1 MMGSKKYVFFFCI
14 SDNILNKV
22 SQRCLH
28 IIVLPNH
35 INPCDISK
43 DLITHSVFSS
53 KSKILPSRPQTQKA
67 GPSLDLQPQDLDNLQ
82 RPFHNA
88 AAQNYRAS
96 DPIKR
101 FGSEIS
107 NIKGVPS
114 LAQETQH
121 HPLTHSGVQG
131 VLSKESLQGP
141 HIQDLNMVALQQ
153 QQQVLVKPLKPL
165 ARLKSSSTKATTTT
179 TTKTTTKVVPT
190 FWFNTTKTP
199 TTTKTTSSISTIME
213 SKQQLE
219 AFGGGPDFKYPA
231 EWKNKIPRFPYVP
244 LPKVDI

>member
-1 MMGSKKYVFFFCI
+1 MTSQLPFF
-14 SDNILNKV
+14 
-22 SQRCLH
+22 
-28 IIVLPNH
+28 
-35 INPCDISK
+35 
-43 DLITHSVFSS
+43 S

-82 RPFHNA
+82 RPFDNA
-88 AAQNYRAS
+88 AAQNYRTSAQ
-96 DPIKR
+96 IKR
-101 FGSEIS
+101 FGSETS

-114 LAQETQH
+114 LAQETQR
-121 HPLTHSGVQG
+121 HPLTHTGGQG

-141 HIQDLNMVALQQ
+141 HIQDLNMVALQQQ

-179 TTKTTTKVVPT
+179 TTTKVVPT

-199 TTTKTTSSISTIME
+199 TTTKTTSTSSSTMK

-219 AFGGGPDFKYPA
+219 AFGGGANFKYPA

-244 LPKVDI
+244 LPKVDINLHSFSMIVQLYK